1 MLIWCAD
8 DAVVPCTPG
17 VTCWDVSLTRTPRDE
32 AVVAGV
38 LDVGGGLGGS
48 MRSKGISVGGA
59 AAGGAGRL
67 VPADADGA
75 GAGGAGRLVP
85 ADEDGASG
93 GGVGDGVGAGDRP
106 LSASATFLATL
117 FILLFLCTCIQ
128 PSVMP

>member
-1 MLIWCAD
+1 MWGPMLIWCAD
-8 DAVVPCTPG
+8 DVVVPCTPG

-85 ADEDGASG
+85 LMRMVQVLVVL
-93 GGVGDGVGAGDRP
+93 GVWCQLMRMVQVVVVLGMGLVLGIGP
-106 LSASATFLATL
+106 
-117 FILLFLCTCIQ
+117 
-128 PSVMP
+128 